1 MEVVERSQL
10 RWVNFEVPKRAEI
23 WLILR
28 MQNIAINSLKT
39 HLLRLPDPRLKRRRR
54 HELIDVLV
62 IATAAM
68 LCAAENFVQMAQFGK
83 AKEPWL
89 RTFLALPNGIPS
101 HDTFRRVF
109 LLLSPEKFSEGFLN
123 WTQTLRQAVA
133 AEVVALDG
141 KTVRRSFDA
150 AKGQSAIHLVSA
162 WASANRLVLG
172 QIKVADK
179 SNEITAVP
187 ALLRTLELA
196 GCIVTVDALNCQKQI
211 AKEIQEA
218 DADYVLA
225 LKGNHE
231 TAHAEIKLFLDEA
244 LAELFAPKPVGAKL
258 SPAAAT
264 LARCETVDKG
274 HGRLETRRYYQSAE
288 LDWFADRGEWEG
300 LRTVGMVEAVRERG
314 GKQTVERRYYL
325 SSLPLDVKTF
335 ARAVREHWGVENQ
348 LHWVLDVQ
356 MNEDQSRARAGY
368 AAENLALLRRWTLN
382 LLRRDTRCQAGIKTK
397 QLNAS
402 WDHAYLQSLLGL
414 NA

>member
-1 MEVVERSQL
+1 
-10 RWVNFEVPKRAEI
+10 
-23 WLILR
+23 
-28 MQNIAINSLKT
+28 MQNTVISPLKDQ
-39 HLLRLPDPRLKRRRR
+39 LLQLTDPRLKRRRK
-54 HELIDVLV
+54 HELIDVLM
-62 IATAAM
+62 IALTAL
-68 LCAAENFVQMAQFGK
+68 LCGAENFTHMAQFGK
-83 AKEPWL
+83 AKEAWL
-89 RTFLALPNGIPS
+89 RTFLTLANGIPS

-109 LLLSPEKFSEGFLN
+109 MLLAPEKFSAVFLS
-123 WTQTLRQAVA
+123 WTQSLRQAVG

-172 QIKVADK
+172 QIKVDDK

-187 ALLRTLELA
+187 ELLRALELA
-196 GCIVTVDALNCQKQI
+196 GCIVTVDALNCQKNI

-218 DADYVLA
+218 DANYVLA

-231 TAHAEIKLFLDEA
+231 TAHEEIQTFLDAA
-244 LAELFAPKPVGAKL
+244 LEETLAAKPPGTKL
-258 SPAAAT
+258 SAGAAT
-264 LARCETVDKG
+264 LAAWETVDKG

-288 LDWFADRGEWEG
+288 LDWFADRGAWEG
-300 LRTVGMVEAVRERG
+300 LRTVGMVEARREVR
-314 GKQTVERRYYL
+314 GKLTVERRYYL

-356 MNEDQSRARAGY
+356 LNEDQNRARCGH
-368 AAENLALLRRWTLN
+368 AAENLGLLRRLVLN
-382 LLRRDTRCQAGIKTK
+382 QLRHDTRCQTGIKGK

-402 WDHAYLQSLLGL
+402 WDHAYLQSLLGF
-414 NA
+414 